1 MAAPLQLIHAFLSAN
16 IKVCLECLDPT
27 LGCLLYDCPEDRT
40 EVDFIPDQKNKT
52 LRVRLHPL
60 ISEVHDQVVCYP
72 CEELTSTETVFLGT
86 GLRLIYEI
94 AGSANS
100 AGSGCLSLSI
110 SLTTT

>member
-60 ISEVHDQVVCYP
+60 ISEVHDQKSFHGWVLKERNSG
-72 CEELTSTETVFLGT
+72 EES
-86 GLRLIYEI
+86 RP
-94 AGSANS
+94 SAQ
-100 AGSGCLSLSI
+100 A
-110 SLTTT
+110 